1 MAGTDYTQDN
11 DTRMLSRDALIL
23 HQMHK
28 GKLEIHSKVP
38 LQTRHDLSLAYTPG
52 VAAVCRE
59 IAEDT
64 DRVWQYTLKSNTVG
78 IITDGTAVL
87 GLGNIGPYAAIPV
100 MEGKAILF
108 KEFAGI
114 DAFPICLDTTHG
126 DIIRHI
132 RSLAPVF
139 GGINLEDIAAP
150 YCFEIEEELQ
160 DLGIPVMHD
169 DQHGA
174 AIAVL
179 AALMNACKVT
189 KKQMAH
195 LSIVI
200 SGAGAAG
207 YAITRLLRCIGYDS
221 PVCHPVQ
228 DVIVCDSQGIIYKD
242 RPGLYHTKYKYI
254 IGEETNKKSRTG
266 SLADAMIGAD
276 VFIGVS
282 TAGIVT
288 EDMVRSMNPDP
299 IVFALANPIP
309 EIMPESAIAA
319 GAAIVGT
326 GRSDFT
332 NQINNALV
340 FPGIFQGALRACA
353 TVIND
358 EMKLSAAYALANYIA
373 TPDSDNILPN
383 VLDHEVTR
391 TIADAVFKAAV
402 ASGVAR
408 KHT

>member
-132 RSLAPVF
+132 RSP
-139 GGINLEDIAAP
+139 
-150 YCFEIEEELQ
+150 
-160 DLGIPVMHD
+160 
-169 DQHGA
+169 
-174 AIAVL
+174 
-179 AALMNACKVT
+179 
-189 KKQMAH
+189 
-195 LSIVI
+195 
-200 SGAGAAG
+200 
-207 YAITRLLRCIGYDS
+207 
-221 PVCHPVQ
+221 
-228 DVIVCDSQGIIYKD
+228 
-242 RPGLYHTKYKYI
+242 
-254 IGEETNKKSRTG
+254 
-266 SLADAMIGAD
+266 
-276 VFIGVS
+276 
-282 TAGIVT
+282 
-288 EDMVRSMNPDP
+288 
-299 IVFALANPIP
+299 
-309 EIMPESAIAA
+309 
-319 GAAIVGT
+319 
-326 GRSDFT
+326 
-332 NQINNALV
+332 
-340 FPGIFQGALRACA
+340 
-353 TVIND
+353 
-358 EMKLSAAYALANYIA
+358 
-373 TPDSDNILPN
+373 
-383 VLDHEVTR
+383 
-391 TIADAVFKAAV
+391 
-402 ASGVAR
+402 
-408 KHT
+408 